1 MQGLAGLAAT
11 QKKSMIITD
20 IKNSKVFDK
29 AIDIESL
36 LPILAFPILN
46 CEFIKRNISSLY

>member
-36 LPILAFPILN
+36 LPIMAFPILN
-46 CEFIKRNISSLY
+46 FEFIKINLMSYN

>member
-1 MQGLAGLAAT
+1 MKQGLAGLAAT

-46 CEFIKRNISSLY
+46 NEFIKTIKF